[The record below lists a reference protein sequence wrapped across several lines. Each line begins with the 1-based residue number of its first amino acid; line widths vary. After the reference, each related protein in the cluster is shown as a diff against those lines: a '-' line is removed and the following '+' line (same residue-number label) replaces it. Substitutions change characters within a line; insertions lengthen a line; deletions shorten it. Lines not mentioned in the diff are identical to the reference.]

1 MAWLNREMPN
11 ANFIAFGWRLLKF
24 FPISAFISELVWATL
39 RCATGNEHKGRGEDA
54 YYYRKVRVHTRLNS
68 QNIRAECSVRPNLF
82 ANDGRS
88 VHQMPLKRFANC
100 WPLTKA
106 INRLPLIVPNG
117 HTDPIERCPLLG
129 PKRKTSAQ
137 REYFAF

>member
-54 YYYRKVRVHTRLNS
+54 YYRRIVRDARPVEFAELRAEWSERLN
-68 QNIRAECSVRPNLF
+68 
-82 ANDGRS
+82 
-88 VHQMPLKRFANC
+88 
-100 WPLTKA
+100 
-106 INRLPLIVPNG
+106 
-117 HTDPIERCPLLG
+117 
-129 PKRKTSAQ
+129 
-137 REYFAF
+137 